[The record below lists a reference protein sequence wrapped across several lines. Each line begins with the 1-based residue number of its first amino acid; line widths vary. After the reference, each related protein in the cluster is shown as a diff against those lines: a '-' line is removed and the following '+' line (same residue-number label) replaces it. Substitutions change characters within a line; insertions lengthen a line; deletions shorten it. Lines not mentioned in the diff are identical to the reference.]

1 MIHWSLQYPEG
12 ITKYTHIHQ
21 CKSQVCHIQHTL
33 DWPQHAGETL
43 LLADPIGAYCDT
55 EYEFLSA
62 DTKTDMWVTAAMI
75 MSFYGYIESPSLC
88 CLLVVGRQHNSTT
101 GRRKGHHTKF
111 KTGGCSYRAPTD
123 YRACSSSYSVEDQ
136 RSAMFLLYWERNDR
150 RLSTPAR
157 ARGYSRR
164 EHITRGNTYPRVGG
178 THITVIH
185 QREQISPGRG
195 RGYVFGGTENQG
207 DTYLELQS
215 IEVNTRAT
223 RERWLTRACQ
233 FAGKHIT
240 AFNSLGGTDSAW
252 LGICVRGNRKSGG
265 THKNTPRNSISNSV
279 FMIWVLIL
287 WQNCQSNVQIDNQ
300 KLKNNHAS
308 GTPNRGS
315 PGPCHRHA
323 SHQVL
328 HHFSSP
334 LALSTSGS
342 ACDWLVSVIQ

>member
-207 DTYLELQS
+207 DTYL
-215 IEVNTRAT
+215 RY
-223 RERWLTRACQ
+223 
-233 FAGKHIT
+233 
-240 AFNSLGGTDSAW
+240 
-252 LGICVRGNRKSGG
+252 SGG
-265 THKNTPRNSISNSV
+265 KLAR
-279 FMIWVLIL
+279 W
-287 WQNCQSNVQIDNQ
+287 VQI
-300 KLKNNHAS
+300 
-308 GTPNRGS
+308 RIIV
-315 PGPCHRHA
+315 
-323 SHQVL
+323 VL
-328 HHFSSP
+328 
-334 LALSTSGS
+334 L
-342 ACDWLVSVIQ
+342 

>member
-207 DTYLELQS
+207 EHLSPL
-215 IEVNTRAT
+215 
-223 RERWLTRACQ
+223 
-233 FAGKHIT
+233 GHIT
-240 AFNSLGGTDSAW
+240 AFNSLGGTDISGGVA
-252 LGICVRGNRKSGG
+252 GDCVRGNENQGE
-265 THKNTPRNSISNSV
+265 HIFTPRNSISNSV

-315 PGPCHRHA
+315 PTLSSSRISSSSP
-323 SHQVL
+323 S
-328 HHFSSP
+328 FSSP